1 MKIHGIC
8 LVKNEADI
16 IEHTLTEALR
26 WCDYIYVFDNG
37 SIDGTWDIIQKMAAS
52 VANIVPFKQ
61 DERPFDNSLRAEVYN
76 HFSDRAAEGDWWCR
90 LDGDEVYVDDPRHF
104 LCDVPSAFHVVWA
117 VHMQYYLTPDDA
129 ERFSASLSER
139 PVMNAANL
147 PRSYAANA
155 SETRFFR
162 HRHRLRW
169 RSGAWPRHLGLVYP
183 KRIRVKHFQYR
194 SPAQIQL
201 RLDTRH
207 RAIQQGTPDF
217 PHIDVTAWR
226 ETLRSE
232 GLSVDAGDGR
242 YEIDESR
249 TPPHLE
255 SPAQRV
261 LKRLLH
267 GTGVW
272 P

>member
-1 MKIHGIC
+1 MKLHGIC

-16 IEHTLTEALR
+16 IEYTLTEAAR
-26 WCDYIYVFDNG
+26 WCDNIYVFDNG
-37 SIDGTWDIIQKMAAS
+37 SADETWDVVKRLAAT
-52 VANIVPFKQ
+52 VGNIVPFKQ
-61 DERPFDNSLRAEVYN
+61 DGRPFDNNLRAEVYN
-76 HFSDRAAEGDWWCR
+76 HYKSRAVDGDWWCR
-90 LDGDEVYVDDPRHF
+90 LDGDEVYADDPRLF
-104 LCDVPSAFHVVWA
+104 LARVPRAYHVVWA
-117 VHMQYYLTPDDA
+117 VHLQFYLTPSDVDQLSSAQEKPSAVDA
-129 ERFSASLSER
+129 SS
-139 PVMNAANL
+139 L

-162 HRHRLRW
+162 HRQRLEW
-169 RSGAWPRHLGLVYP
+169 AQGAWPRHLGLVFP
-183 KRIRVKHFQYR
+183 ERIRVKHFQYR

-226 ETLRSE
+226 EALRSE
-232 GLSVDAGDGR
+232 GLSLDEGDGR

-249 TPPHLE
+249 LPSFLE
-255 SPAQRV
+255 SPGQRI

-267 GTGVW
+267 GTGIW